1 MKEII
6 CTILS
11 FLIMNPAFARD
22 SAAILKNEGAENL
35 ASEYVLRRFSGEK
48 LMPIRIIG
56 GVQKPGVY
64 YLPQGT
70 DLLTAISLS
79 GGLSDTA
86 DPDEVVWN
94 QISSKQVHQLE
105 IADLMKDPMKNNPA
119 LGANDLLMIKEKQ
132 PVISNNTLLLIT
144 AISSIV
150 GIAVGV
156 AYLSRR

>member
-1 MKEII
+1 
-6 CTILS
+6 
-11 FLIMNPAFARD
+11 MNPAFARD
-22 SAAILKNEGAENL
+22 SVSVLKNEGAENL

-48 LMPIRIIG
+48 LMPVRILG
-56 GVQKPGVY
+56 GVNKPGVY

-79 GGLSDTA
+79 GGLSENA

-94 QISSKQVHQLE
+94 QSSTKKMHTLE
-105 IADLMKDPMKNNPA
+105 ISNLMNDPTKENPA
-119 LGANDLLMIKEKQ
+119 LGANDLLMVKERQ
-132 PVISNNTLLLIT
+132 PIVSSNTLLLLT

-156 AYLSRR
+156 TYLSRK